1 MKPSPTRT
9 KVTGISI
16 LGTAIIGFIIYLY
29 LILATQWDIL
39 LLKITIIAAVGAVV
53 SVVAWIGYT
62 MTTTPIADNE

>member
-29 LILATQWDIL
+29 LILSTQWDIL

>member
-16 LGTAIIGFIIYLY
+16 LGTSIIGFIIYLY
-29 LILATQWDIL
+29 LILATHWDIL

-62 MTTTPIADNE
+62 MTTTPIADKE

>member
-62 MTTTPIADNE
+62 MTTTPLADNE

>member
-16 LGTAIIGFIIYLY
+16 LATSIIGFIIYLY

-53 SVVAWIGYT
+53 SVVVWIGYT